1 MLCSLVLSQLSKV
14 KFPATALIIILLP
27 FSLHPRSWV
36 SVFDGQIFRRSSC
49 LCRLR
54 LLQCQKYYRGRWRLL
69 WAIDKS
75 LTLTQAITSSST
87 LFLFLS
93 ISLPRSLCPS
103 CILSQLVQIV
113 IYSKNSSRNHF
124 FSCWRKQRPCSSIF
138 FFIKSQ
144 CRKQHCSAYN
154 SKALRPHTVF
164 SRTLD
169 YFLATPEA
177 ALPVGTNLFSAVFL

>member
-14 KFPATALIIILLP
+14 KSPATALIIILLP
-27 FSLHPRSWV
+27 FSLHPRSRV

-75 LTLTQAITSSST
+75 PTLTHAITSSST
-87 LFLFLS
+87 LFLCLS
-93 ISLPRSLCPS
+93 ISLPRSLCLS
-103 CILSQLVQIV
+103 CPTLFKLYYIQ
-113 IYSKNSSRNHF
+113 KNSSRNRF
-124 FSCWRKQRPCSSIF
+124 FFLLKKTKTMF
-138 FFIKSQ
+138 LDDFFIKSQ

-154 SKALRPHTVF
+154 SKALRPHTLF
-164 SRTLD
+164 SRTFD